1 MSICRVTPDMTL
13 DLAERVLSGL
23 KAEATAVDVRLAVAV
38 VDRGGN
44 IVAALRM
51 DGAQLGASTLA
62 LDKAYTAAAFG
73 LPTAAWAASSAPGAG
88 DWGLATTLAGR
99 VVVFPGGVPVF
110 YEGHLIGGVGVSG
123 AKSQIDEACA
133 EKAVSGA
140 GLSTGR

>member
-1 MSICRVTPDMTL
+1 MAG
-13 DLAERVLSGL
+13 DLSA
-23 KAEATAVDVRLAVAV
+23 
-38 VDRGGN
+38 RGGLEQRR
-44 IVAALRM
+44 VDL
-51 DGAQLGASTLA
+51 DAQVGGE
-62 LDKAYTAAAFG
+62 AAAG
-73 LPTAAWAASSAPGAG
+73 EEAASRRWDDRAGNVALQHSLLPLRAASRGPGSAPRRGAPCCRGGGAGVERACVAQVG

-133 EKAVSGA
+133 EKAVSRA